1 MLHQLR
7 FSCVLDAVVFAVHEL
22 GFLATRVDVAICA
35 NVMDFCVR
43 RQPTIS
49 VFLSFSW
56 DLCPERFLS
65 RTRSVGTCYE
75 CHTHGTLGKS
85 DIITFIHFGILFCF
99 DFKWEEVPTCVYL
112 FLFVCIF
119 LFFCRSCKSLQFLKC
134 NAVDIGICYGCKM
147 FC

>member
-1 MLHQLR
+1 M
-7 FSCVLDAVVFAVHEL
+7 FAVHEL
-22 GFLATRVDVAICA
+22 GFLATRVDVAICT

-99 DFKWEEVPTCVYL
+99 DFK
-112 FLFVCIF
+112 
-119 LFFCRSCKSLQFLKC
+119 
-134 NAVDIGICYGCKM
+134 
-147 FC
+147 